1 MTGLGREIALI
12 YEQRRDR
19 ALRAQEK
26 RREEA
31 FSRVPALADLD
42 AEIGTLGVR
51 YARSILRDETAQIED
66 LALQLA
72 ARKERRLSLLAQT
85 GFPPDWLEPQW
96 ACPLCR
102 DTGFVALPEGGASA
116 PCGCSRQLV
125 LDRLYQTSNLSRDP
139 AIGFEQFVETFYP
152 EEAARDIYG
161 VEGSVRAHMRAV
173 RDRVLH
179 FCATFEQSDT
189 RSLYLFGPTGT
200 GKTFL
205 AKCAGKA
212 LLEKGF
218 TVLYLSSPALFEAAR
233 AAKFHEEDTPDAA
246 EGYRRILQVNLL
258 ILDDLGT
265 EPASDSRYADLL
277 SLLEERAR
285 PTQEPRRTIIASNMD
300 LKRLYSAYNERI
312 GSRVAGEFDILPF
325 AGKDIRVLKRF
336 G

>member
-1 MTGLGREIALI
+1 MTGLGREIALM

-31 FSRVPALADLD
+31 FARVPALADLD

-51 YARSILRDETAQIED
+51 YARSILRDETTHMDD
-66 LALQLA
+66 LAQQLA
-72 ARKERRLSLLAQT
+72 NLKERRVSLLAQT
-85 GFPPDWLEPQW
+85 GFPQDWLEPRW
-96 ACPLCR
+96 ECSLCK
-102 DTGFVALPEGGASA
+102 DTGFVTLPEGRASV

-125 LDRLYQTSNLSRDP
+125 LERLYQTSNLSRDP
-139 AIGFEQFVETFYP
+139 AIGFDQFVETFYP
-152 EEAARDIYG
+152 EESSREAYG

-179 FCATFEQSDT
+179 FADAFEQPDT
-189 RSLYLFGPTGT
+189 RSLYLYGPTGT

-212 LLEKGF
+212 LLERGF

-246 EGYRRILQVNLL
+246 EGYRRILQANLL

-285 PTQEPRRTIIASNMD
+285 PAREPRRTIIASNMD